1 MFKRFFVVIV
11 ACSLG
16 TSQLQAQPV
25 LVNAPTPGSQT
36 ITFNALPAQTP
47 ISNQFA
53 ALGVNVLSSCLLT
66 DPGFSDLFNGDP
78 MQVTNLDPNGLDCA
92 GGTSYASATFVF
104 DRQISYF
111 GLLGIADN
119 QILLMEV
126 NGVVSRFVMP
136 NSGTAT
142 FIGFEDTRFFD
153 RVTVMADQS
162 GAFALDD
169 VSYFFVTPEP
179 SSFLFLL
186 IGVIG
191 VLTSAPLVN
200 RSGRRVPSPS
210 QS

>member
-1 MFKRFFVVIV
+1 MFKRLFVAIV

-16 TSQLQAQPV
+16 TSPLRAQPV
-25 LVNAPTPGSQT
+25 LVNAPKPGSQT
-36 ITFNALPAQTP
+36 ITFNSLPANTP
-47 ISNQFA
+47 ISSQFA

-66 DPGFSDLFNGDP
+66 DSGSADLFNGDP

-136 NSGTAT
+136 SSGTAT
-142 FIGFEDTRFFD
+142 FIGFEDATFFD

-169 VSYFFVTPEP
+169 VSYFYVTPEP
-179 SSFLFLL
+179 SSLAFVFL
-186 IGVIG
+186 GVIG
-191 VLTSAPLVN
+191 VLTAAARIN
-200 RSGRRVPSPS
+200 RRGRPAPSPS
-210 QS
+210 RS